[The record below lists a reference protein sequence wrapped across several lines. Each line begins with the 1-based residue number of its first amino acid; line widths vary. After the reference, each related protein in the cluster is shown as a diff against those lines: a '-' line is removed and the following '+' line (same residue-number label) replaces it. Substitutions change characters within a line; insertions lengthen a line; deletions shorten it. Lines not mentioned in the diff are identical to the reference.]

1 MTFPLFLRAFPLI
14 FLGGSLLWAGSSKPS
29 GGLRI
34 HLQIAGEIQRTSQ
47 SATVVL
53 EDPEEVIT
61 VSVIPNLS
69 ETHVASVEPL
79 QNGESMGMIVTFNQL
94 GKTLLNNLTLEG
106 QGRVM
111 VIYLNDRI
119 VYSPIIDSVI
129 GNGVLVIPSGVTPK
143 DLEMLQSLVKKLKSR

>member
-1 MTFPLFLRAFPLI
+1 MTFRLFLRLFTLI

-34 HLQIAGEIQRTSQ
+34 HLQIAGEMQTTSQ
-47 SATVVL
+47 SASVVL
-53 EDPEEVIT
+53 EGPEEVIT

-69 ETHVASVEPL
+69 ESHIESVQSL
-79 QNGESMGMIVTFNQL
+79 QNGESMGMIITFNQL

-119 VYSPIIDSVI
+119 IYSPVIDSVI

-143 DLEMLQSLVKKLKSR
+143 DLEMIQSLVKKLKSR